1 MFTQKK
7 LNLRH
12 IRWLELLNDYDT
24 SILYQPG
31 KAHVVVDAGSRFSMG
46 STYHVEEEKR
56 ELDKD
61 VHRLARLRVRLMD
74 TTERGI
80 QVTTVRIIT
89 KCQR

>member
-1 MFTQKK
+1 M
-7 LNLRH
+7 
-12 IRWLELLNDYDT
+12 
-24 SILYQPG
+24 SILYLPD
-31 KAHVVVDAGSRFSMG
+31 KANVVVDVLSKLYMG

-80 QVTTVRIIT
+80 QVTTVPIIT
-89 KCQR
+89 KCKR

>member
-1 MFTQKK
+1 M
-7 LNLRH
+7 
-12 IRWLELLNDYDT
+12 
-24 SILYQPG
+24 SILYLPD
-31 KAHVVVDAGSRFSMG
+31 KANVVVDVLSKLYMG

-89 KCQR
+89 KCKR

>member
-1 MFTQKK
+1 M
-7 LNLRH
+7 
-12 IRWLELLNDYDT
+12 
-24 SILYQPG
+24 SILYHPG
-31 KAHVVVDAGSRFSMG
+31 KANVVVDALSRL
-46 STYHVEEEKR
+46 STRSTTHVKEEKR

-89 KCQR
+89 KCKR